1 MQLKSNMDRF
11 LRLLAVFVMGGL
23 AGWICELF
31 YRRLAHGRWINPGFL
46 TGPFLPLYGTGVLLL
61 YVLCETDIGFI
72 ENPFWQKIM
81 MILIITVA
89 MTVIEY
95 ITGII
100 FTKKFHVWLWDY
112 SKRPG
117 NIQGVIC
124 PLFSLIWG
132 AAGAVYYLFAHKY
145 VALAAEKF
153 TATSVAACLLGII
166 LGVLAVDVGYSFNLA
181 AKIKAWAETQRLGVR
196 YENLKLAVRTHAEAL
211 KTKKRFV
218 FSFGG
223 INLKDELEHYA
234 EMLREKSPIRKK

>member
-1 MQLKSNMDRF
+1 MRLKSNMEKI

-31 YRRLAHGRWINPGFL
+31 YRRLAHGKWINPGFL

-61 YVLCETDIGFI
+61 YVLCETNISFI
-72 ENPFWQKIM
+72 PDPVWQKVT

-100 FTKKFHVWLWDY
+100 FTKKFRVWLWDY

-132 AAGAVYYLFAHKY
+132 AAGAVYCRRRKNF
-145 VALAAEKF
+145 F
-153 TATSVAACLLGII
+153 
-166 LGVLAVDVGYSFNLA
+166 
-181 AKIKAWAETQRLGVR
+181 AETDQRW
-196 YENLKLAVRTHAEAL
+196 
-211 KTKKRFV
+211 KTTRKREF
-218 FSFGG
+218 
-223 INLKDELEHYA
+223 
-234 EMLREKSPIRKK
+234 